1 MLKNKKR
8 KVYSTIKAIVG
19 DVELIQGWSENDAPS
34 GDFLQIR
41 YGSIKASDN
50 TQWFDE
56 DVYLDAY
63 TKDEARA
70 KFLIERVLRNI
81 TKPRFS
87 DALLQDGLVHIGN
100 DEIRDLTFI
109 ADDKC
114 EAWKNRAQ
122 TTLTFRYN
130 SDSELNIDDEDDII
144 KEVEGSG
151 DIVGAFDIK
160 GGITNA

>member
-8 KVYSTIKAIVG
+8 KVYSTIKAIIG
-19 DVELIQGWSENDAPS
+19 DTQLIQGWSENDAPS
-34 GDFLQIR
+34 GDFVQIR

-70 KFLIERVLRNI
+70 KFLIEKVLRNI
-81 TKPRFS
+81 TKSRFS
-87 DALLQDGLVHIGN
+87 DALLEDGLVYIGS
-100 DEIRDLTFI
+100 DEIRDLAFTM
-109 ADDKC
+109 DEKGL
-114 EAWKNRAQ
+114 AWKNRAQ

-130 SDSELNIDDEDDII
+130 RDGDLNMEDDDDII
-144 KEVEGSG
+144 KEVEGNG
-151 DIVGAFDIK
+151 DIIGDFDIK
-160 GGITNA
+160 GE

>member
-8 KVYSTIKAIVG
+8 MVYCVIKEIIG

-34 GDFLQIR
+34 GDFMQIR
-41 YGSIKASDN
+41 YGTIKASDN

-56 DVYLDAY
+56 SVYLDAY
-63 TKDEARA
+63 TKDEAMA

-81 TKPRFS
+81 TKSRFLDS
-87 DALLQDGLVHIGN
+87 LLGAGLVYIGN

-109 ADDKC
+109 TDDKGA
-114 EAWKNRAQ
+114 AWKNRAQ

-130 SDSELNIDDEDDII
+130 SDSELNMDDEDDII

-151 DIVGAFDIK
+151 DIVGDFDIK
-160 GGITNA
+160 GE

>member
-8 KVYSTIKAIVG
+8 MVYSVIKEIIG

-34 GDFLQIR
+34 GDFMQIR
-41 YGSIKASDN
+41 CGTIKASDN

-56 DVYLDAY
+56 SVYLDAY

-81 TKPRFS
+81 TKSRFS
-87 DALLQDGLVHIGN
+87 DSLLGAGLVYIGN

-109 ADDKC
+109 ADDKG

-130 SDSELNIDDEDDII
+130 SDSELTMEDNDDII
-144 KEVEGSG
+144 KEVEGNG
-151 DIVGAFDIK
+151 DIIGDFNIK
-160 GGITNA
+160 GE

>member
-34 GDFLQIR
+34 GDFMQIR
-41 YGSIKASDN
+41 YGTIKASDN

-56 DVYLDAY
+56 SVYLDAY

-81 TKPRFS
+81 TKSRFS
-87 DALLQDGLVHIGN
+87 DALLQDGLVYIGS
-100 DEIRDLTFI
+100 DEIRDLTFTM
-109 ADDKC
+109 D
-114 EAWKNRAQ
+114 ERGLAWKNRAQ

-130 SDSELNIDDEDDII
+130 SDSELNMDDEDDII

-160 GGITNA
+160 GE

>member
-8 KVYSTIKAIVG
+8 RVFSVIKAIIG

-34 GDFLQIR
+34 GDFMQIR
-41 YGSIKASDN
+41 YGTIKASDN

-56 DVYLDAY
+56 SVYLDVY

-87 DALLQDGLVHIGN
+87 DALLQDGLVYIGS
-100 DEIRDLTFI
+100 DEIRDLTFTMDERG
-109 ADDKC
+109 A
-114 EAWKNRAQ
+114 AWKNRAQ

-130 SDSELNIDDEDDII
+130 SDSELNMDDEDDII

-151 DIVGAFDIK
+151 NIVGAFDIK
-160 GGITNA
+160 GE